1 MYFSLFIK
9 LQRLNWI
16 WPVALQLSR
25 GNGDWH
31 HGWSHSRSPSPT
43 GVVSSNLT
51 THGHDCKPHKQNCQ
65 TQLPFSVKSQ
75 KRLWTKEM
83 DKGVEVRGK
92 RSTLGSTQSLQYRS
106 LTMGARFWD
115 LRRRQNRW
123 EILRLLA
130 SWQSFFWNSD
140 EECKA
145 IWEEVLAGGD

>member
-92 RSTLGSTQSLQYRS
+92 RSTLGSTQSRCNI
-106 LTMGARFWD
+106 D
-115 LRRRQNRW
+115 LWPW
-123 EILRLLA
+123 ELA
-130 SWQSFFWNSD
+130 SGTLEEDRTD
-140 EECKA
+140 ERSWGYWLHGKA
-145 IWEEVLAGGD
+145 SSGTLMKSVRRFGRKC